1 MTFLLDYKWFSF
13 FSWIWTC
20 SGRSS
25 LILYKKISS
34 QNLFGLLWI
43 FFFQLKFIFLILL
56 DFRILELLLEEINVQ
71 VILWIFIKNTCTY
84 LHSSQYGYQYIEGAY
99 KWMHTHRASKM
110 NIQKLSS
117 GAFTHTHRR
126 THKKKYLYI
135 YLSTL
140 LSYDKV
146 LMVAI

>member
-84 LHSSQYGYQYIEGAY
+84 LHSSQYGYQYIEDVN
-99 KWMHTHRASKM
+99 KCTHTQSIKNEYTKTVLRS
-110 NIQKLSS
+110 IY
-117 GAFTHTHRR
+117 THTHTLAQ
-126 THKKKYLYI
+126 THTKKFNICTYI
-135 YLSTL
+135 YLHYYHMT
-140 LSYDKV
+140 
-146 LMVAI
+146 MF